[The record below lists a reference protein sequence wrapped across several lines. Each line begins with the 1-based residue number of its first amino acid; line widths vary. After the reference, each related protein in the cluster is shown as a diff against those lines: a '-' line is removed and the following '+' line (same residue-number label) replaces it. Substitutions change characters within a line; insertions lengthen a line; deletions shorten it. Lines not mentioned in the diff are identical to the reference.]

1 MNFLDRISL
10 KTGVKE
16 RNNFDLSCDHLTT
29 SDFFRVSPTLVL
41 PTVPSGKYNIKAS
54 TFTRLTPM
62 WNPMLG
68 RCVIHNRAFFVP
80 FPIIMHCWN
89 AFITDSPYSDQTVT
103 NVIPSK
109 VTTFEGKDIA
119 SFFLQSTLSTTVS
132 GSSAH
137 DFVDYSSGSTVNK
150 AFTNYGRRCWS
161 ILCGLGYKIPLGAAT
176 KALLATP
183 DNTWNVEYSALALL
197 AFFKVYKDWYANQA
211 YNQGAWDSVFYR
223 VNGSLT
229 LTDLNSIFGLIS
241 LAMYDKD
248 YFTAASDNPVNPN
261 NAVTSGYKIFDSTN
275 DRTGINPNGTGLSST
290 PGAGSTY
297 PSTPS
302 LKALS
307 SGGNDVNS
315 QAAPMNITQFMID
328 QLKALTDYLKRNNIV
343 GSKYADRMLARF
355 GVKPSD
361 AELHLSIPIGSDDT
375 LVQISD
381 VMSTAN
387 GSATVN
393 TNTYTSL
400 AGDYTGK
407 GLGFGK
413 AGFYY
418 ESNDYGMII
427 VISTI
432 IPKIGYVNGT
442 KRFNTMYKNRLDFF
456 TPEFDGKSGVQAIR
470 VDELKSDFVAAPP
483 TGYGPSDPISFISR
497 WADMKIG
504 SDNLSGDFAMNSS
517 NTGLESWHTF
527 RLFDDSSTI
536 SQLKHSEAFTR
547 GEQSQY
553 DRIFA
558 YQHNKYDHFI
568 LIHNFDIKASLPMT
582 KLFDNYEFDGGR
594 EIGMEVNGKQFN

>member
-1 MNFLDRISL
+1 MNFLDKISL

-89 AFITDSPYSDQTVT
+89 AFITDSPYSDQTYS
-103 NVIPSK
+103 NIIPSK

-119 SFFLQSTLSTTVS
+119 SFFLQATLSQTVS
-132 GSSAH
+132 GSTAH
-137 DFVDYSSGSTVNK
+137 DFVDYSTGTAQNK

-161 ILCGLGYKIPLGAAT
+161 ILCGLGYKIPIGAAS
-176 KALLATP
+176 KALQSTP

-211 YNQGAWDSVFYR
+211 YNQAAWDSMFYY

-229 LTDLNSIFGLIS
+229 LNDLNSIFGMIS

-261 NAVTSGYKIFDSTN
+261 NVVSSSYTLTDISNDST
-275 DRTGINPNGTGLSST
+275 
-290 PGAGSTY
+290 GSTSRSAVLSRSSSSANS
-297 PSTPS
+297 PTSP
-302 LKALS
+302 AIVGRNS
-307 SGGNDVNS
+307 SGTIDAS
-315 QAAPMNITQFMID
+315 AQPRNITQYLVD
-328 QLKALTDYLKRNNIV
+328 QLKALTDYLRRNNLV

-387 GSATVN
+387 GSATVGSN
-393 TNTYTSL
+393 NYTSL

-407 GLGFGK
+407 GIGFGK

-418 ESNDYGMII
+418 ESNDYGLII

-442 KRFNTMYKNRLDFF
+442 KRFNTMYKNRLDFY

-483 TGYGPSDPISFISR
+483 TGYGPSDPISFIPR
-497 WADMKIG
+497 WADLKIG

-517 NTGLESWHTF
+517 NSGLESWHTF
-527 RLFDDSSTI
+527 RIFDDSSTI

-568 LIHNFDIKASLPMT
+568 LIHNFDIKASLPMS
-582 KLFDNYEFDGGR
+582 KLFDSYEFDGGR

>member
-41 PTVPSGKYNIKAS
+41 PTVPTGKYNIKAS
-54 TFTRLTPM
+54 TFTRLTPL

-68 RCVIHNRAFFVP
+68 RCVVHNRAFFVP

-89 AFITDSPYSDQTVT
+89 AFITDSPYSDQSVS

-132 GSSAH
+132 GSTAH

-183 DNTWNVEYSALALL
+183 DNTWNVEYSALSLL
-197 AFFKVYKDWYANQA
+197 AFYKVYKDWYANQA
-211 YNQGAWDSVFYR
+211 YNQAAGDSVFYR

-229 LTDLNSIFGLIS
+229 LADLNTIFGMIS
-241 LAMYDKD
+241 LAMYEKD

-261 NAVTSGYKIFDSTN
+261 NSVSSSYTLLDATN
-275 DRTGINPNGTGLSST
+275 DSISSS
-290 PGAGSTY
+290 ASKSYVRSSNSAAAST
-297 PSTPS
+297 PSTPNI
-302 LKALS
+302 ATTNNNGS
-307 SGGNDVNS
+307 SAQYS
-315 QAAPMNITQFMID
+315 YPSSMTQFILD

-387 GSATVN
+387 GQATVSS
-393 TNTYTSL
+393 NTYTSL

-407 GLGFGK
+407 GIGFGK

-418 ESNDYGMII
+418 ESNDYGLII
-427 VISTI
+427 VISSI
-432 IPKIGYVNGT
+432 IPKVGYVNGT

-483 TGYGPSDPISFISR
+483 TGYGPGDPISFIPR

-547 GEQSQY
+547 GEQSQF